1 MKLEIEIPEHQYN
14 NIMAIDSVNIGRVP
28 YKGII
33 MYAINAIKKGTPLP
47 EGDFVAVC
55 KSDFPLTEEVK
66 KDLKDTAFISDDPRY
81 CFEMTEIIDANK
93 GSLPKI

>member
-1 MKLEIEIPEHQYN
+1 MKLEIDIPEHQYN
-14 NIMAIDSVNIGRVP
+14 NIIALNSLSLGRVP

-33 MYAINAIKKGTPLP
+33 MYAINAIKMGTPLP
-47 EGDFVAVC
+47 KGDFIAVC

-66 KDLKDTAFISDDPRY
+66 KDLKDTVFISDDPRY
-81 CFEMTEIIDANK
+81 CFEMTEIIEANK

>member
-1 MKLEIEIPEHQYN
+1 MQLLVNIPEHQYN
-14 NIMAIDSVNIGRVP
+14 NIIALNSLSLGRVP

-33 MYAINAIKKGTPLP
+33 MYAINAIKRAKPLP
-47 EGDFVAVC
+47 EGDFIAVC
-55 KSDFPLTEEVK
+55 KSDDPLTEEVINA
-66 KDLKDTAFISDDPRY
+66 LKDTAYIFDDPRY

>member
-14 NIMAIDSVNIGRVP
+14 NIMAIDSINVGRVP

-33 MYAINAIKKGTPLP
+33 MYAINAIKRGTPLP
-47 EGDFVAVC
+47 EGDFIAVC
-55 KSDFPLTEEVK
+55 KADFPPTEEVIK
-66 KDLKDTAFISDDPRY
+66 ALKDTAYIFDDPRY
-81 CFEMTEIIDANK
+81 CFEMTEIINTNK